1 MTFRPRSDRNSR
13 HSSTFPSIEEE
24 KEVINHSNKHGSC
37 GSLGYNIPNYF
48 RHHSAQQRN
57 SNSSIGTYGS
67 ISAYGTIPRKT
78 NLKKMNSQ
86 EQVNQLTRFLFL
98 NEDVELFKDNNPVSG
113 RRGSCDP
120 LSGSTRKLS
129 MDYLTSNLIPEG
141 YGTLKKSMTN
151 LARSPIIP
159 AVIQRNKEKKKSVV
173 GTGIQLPSPSP
184 YKSPDEESMS
194 SQASDVTLKA
204 EPIIKTKVNPPKY
217 IKNQKN
223 NYDTLTYRRQRRVGV
238 HFSQSIPEQE
248 SNV

>member
-13 HSSTFPSIEEE
+13 HSSTFPSIQEE
-24 KEVINHSNKHGSC
+24 KEVLNHSNKHGSC
-37 GSLGYNIPNYF
+37 GSLGYNNIPNYF
-48 RHHSAQQRN
+48 RYHSAQRN

-67 ISAYGTIPRKT
+67 INAYGTIPRKT
-78 NLKKMNSQ
+78 NLRKMNSQ

-120 LSGSTRKLS
+120 LGSTRKLS

-141 YGTLKKSMTN
+141 YGTLKKSMTS

-159 AVIQRNKEKKKSVV
+159 AAIQRNKEKKKSLV
-173 GTGIQLPSPSP
+173 GTGSQPLSPSP

-204 EPIIKTKVNPPKY
+204 EPIIKIKVNPPKY